1 MSDFGSA
8 SNNGE
13 LNVGSAPTSVFL
25 EVHTANNVST
35 PTGSGIP
42 GGLALGAAGL
52 NQLGPGDF
60 SGSSP
65 TAYGTVSNGS
75 AVAPVFVN
83 FQSTLPN
90 VMFRFKNP
98 A

>member
-25 EVHTANNVST
+25 EIHTANSVST

-65 TAYGTVSNGS
+65 TAYGTVSNGG
-75 AVAPVFVN
+75 AVTPVFIN
-83 FQSTLPN
+83 FQGTLPQGL
-90 VMFRFKNP
+90 FRLKNP
-98 A
+98 G